1 MTVRSHCYKAIPA
14 LALVA
19 LALAGPA
26 GCGGGGGGGGGGNSP
41 ATGSGSSAVGGG
53 GGGGGSPATGS
64 GSSTV
69 GGGDTLTILPLPGSR
84 TAPDLAVGS
93 PAASDNGPAAG
104 AGFTLSA
111 TVDNA
116 GDGAAPATTLR
127 WYRSTDATITS
138 EDMSE
143 GTDALAA
150 LAASAGRGVSAS
162 LTAPITAG
170 TYYYGACV
178 DAVTGESDT
187 TDNCSASVRVD
198 VVESATRQL
207 VSGRPNLTLG
217 SPRVDDNAPDTGAS
231 FTLRVSVNNA
241 GDGAAPATTL
251 RWYRSTDATITT
263 GDASEATDALA
274 ALPARVSLAVSV
286 SLTAPAAGVYYYGA
300 CVDAVA
306 DESDTTD
313 NCSASVR
320 VDVEEPQSG
329 GTPLAST
336 ATGRVVV
343 LPDSLLFDA
352 LGQSKSAS
360 VQVLDEND
368 DPVAS
373 PDLTVLGIFSPCC
386 HPFLA
391 NPPKSIDI
399 AKTATGVTITA
410 RGPGRGSVTLGA
422 AGAASATLAVRVR
435 QTPSTLAIS
444 PGSANLSVGGTTVL
458 GATIEDANGNAVPV
472 SGADGQGGYVVYW
485 SSDAEGVATVEGG
498 SATRTQ
504 NTGRSATVTATGAGS
519 ATITARW
526 GGILTTTATV
536 TVTHGN

>member
-1 MTVRSHCYKAIPA
+1 MAVRSHRFKAIPA

-26 GCGGGGGGGGGGNSP
+26 GCGGGGGSP
-41 ATGSGSSAVGGG
+41 ATGSGSSA
-53 GGGGGSPATGS
+53 TGS
-64 GSSTV
+64 G
-69 GGGDTLTILPLPGSR
+69 GGNTLTILPLPASR

-93 PAASDNGPAAG
+93 PAVSDNGPAAG

-127 WYRSTDATITS
+127 WFRSTDAAITTG
-138 EDMSE
+138 DASE

-150 LAASAGRGVSAS
+150 LAASAGRGVSTS

-207 VSGRPNLTLG
+207 VSGRPNLELG
-217 SPRVDDNAPDTGAS
+217 SPRVDDNGPDTGAS

-263 GDASEATDALA
+263 GDASEGTDALA

-286 SLTAPAAGVYYYGA
+286 SLTAPAAAGVYYYGA

-336 ATGRVVV
+336 PTGRVVV

-373 PDLTVLGIFSPCC
+373 PDLTVFGLFSPCC

-422 AGAASATLAVRVR
+422 AGAASATLTVRVR

-458 GATIEDANGNAVPV
+458 GATIEDANGNAIRV
-472 SGADGQGGYVVYW
+472 SGADGQGGHVVYW

-498 SATRTQ
+498 SATLTR

-526 GGILTTTATV
+526 GGILRTTATV